1 MNITNKITRE
11 YFDSLLLE
19 FRLMDGIIPST
30 EFNLYGETFSSP
42 IMTAALSHLKTFNQ
56 DLENP
61 MVDYAKGAALA
72 NCVHWIGMGS
82 NEELESVIKTG
93 AATIKIIK
101 PYEDEDKIYKKIEH
115 AEKVGALAVGM
126 DIDHIFANDG
136 SLDIVLGEKM
146 SIKSPSTLGK
156 YISSTKLPFIIKGVL
171 SVKDAVKSVEI
182 GAKGIVISHHGGRLD
197 YAVPPLM
204 ILSDI
209 AKEIGKD
216 IPIFV
221 DCGITSGMDAYKAL
235 ALGATAVSVGGH
247 LIPYIRK
254 GGVQGVYD
262 RLQAMTNELRGLMAN
277 TGVKDV
283 NSFDSTVIHHKN
295 F

>member
-1 MNITNKITRE
+1 
-11 YFDSLLLE
+11 
-19 FRLMDGIIPST
+19 
-30 EFNLYGETFSSP
+30 
-42 IMTAALSHLKTFNQ
+42 
-56 DLENP
+56 
-61 MVDYAKGAALA
+61 
-72 NCVHWIGMGS
+72 
-82 NEELESVIKTG
+82 
-93 AATIKIIK
+93 
-101 PYEDEDKIYKKIEH
+101 IYKKIEH

-204 ILSDI
+204 ILPDI

-221 DCGITSGMDAYKAL
+221 DCG
-235 ALGATAVSVGGH
+235 
-247 LIPYIRK
+247 
-254 GGVQGVYD
+254 
-262 RLQAMTNELRGLMAN
+262 
-277 TGVKDV
+277 
-283 NSFDSTVIHHKN
+283 
-295 F
+295 